1 MKLIRKGI
9 SLQWLIGGAMFSAM
23 LLLSVLLVFQN
34 YQSNKNALLIATTE
48 SARQLSDTL
57 NEKAKRLT
65 GSAQSALKILSYDPL
80 LQASTL
86 EQRRQRLPVLFETL
100 SSNDV
105 LSAIYVGYTDGE
117 FFLLRKLNNPNLR
130 ISLRPPEN
138 SLYLL
143 QSIHRTESGMQQVW
157 FYYDADQNLLKTET
171 KAEAK
176 YDPRGRPWFKRA
188 SENKEQILTN
198 PYLFYTTRE
207 IGITLAQ
214 QGRNSANI
222 IGMDAAVDDLAA
234 QISALKL
241 TKGSQLAI
249 VDDKDQIL
257 AHSNTDKIII
267 QEDKYYRLNTL
278 SELENSILQ
287 QIARDSSADNLLNRF
302 TSQEQSWYGLSLP
315 LTGLNGH
322 NIRILLAVPAEEL
335 LAGAKEVILTQ
346 SMWTLIV
353 ILLVLTL
360 GLYSGSRI
368 GTAFRQLT
376 DQVRALS
383 GFDFSSRVRIRSD
396 IREAKELSRVVSN
409 MSRTIGSFQAISLCL
424 NRESDLEK
432 MLDGVLEHLVTAAG
446 MHSGAIY
453 LYESDNNDFVLAS
466 KTENITDEKSYPQRL
481 TEQGQDDGNILHNT
495 LEQLEEPAKSL
506 VISLRR
512 RDGSL
517 EGMLVMRWDKV
528 PRNKKALIRFVSELA
543 GSAAVAIETR
553 RLIDGQKELIDGI
566 LHLLADSID
575 AKSPYTSGHCERVP
589 QLAFQLIDT
598 LTQQKEG
605 EYANF
610 RLGERDKEAF
620 RIAAWLHDCGKIL
633 SPEHVID
640 KATRLETI
648 FNRIHEI
655 RTRFEV
661 LWRDAEIEY
670 WQKRAAGEP
679 EEALE
684 KALKQRQQELQEQFR
699 FIATA
704 NEGSESTPAES
715 AARIHQIG
723 DQEWVR
729 HFDNTLGLSHEE
741 LMRLNPESQPPL
753 PATEKL
759 LADKPE
765 HIIPWD
771 EGRRPPVEAD
781 NPDNIW
787 GFDMQLPEHS
797 FNLGER
803 YNLTIP
809 FGTLTAE
816 ERFKINE
823 HIVHTIIM
831 LSTLPLP
838 DYLKQ
843 VPHIAGNHHE
853 RVDGQGYPRK
863 LKGDAMNTQEKVMAV
878 ADIFEALTASD
889 RPYKKPKTVSESLNI
904 MVKMSLNGHIDPVLM
919 TTLLKEKSFSRYA
932 ESFLT
937 EEQNDAVDYEA
948 LIDQLN
954 APQLEPA

>member
-1 MKLIRKGI
+1 MKLMRQGI

-23 LLLSVLLVFQN
+23 FLLSVLLVFQN
-34 YQSNKNALLIATTE
+34 YQNNKDALLLATTE
-48 SARQLSDTL
+48 SAKQLSVTL
-57 NEKAKRLT
+57 NEKAQRLT
-65 GSAQSALKILSYDPL
+65 GPAQSALQILSYDPL
-80 LQASTL
+80 LHASDL
-86 EQRRQRLPVLFETL
+86 PERLSRLPVLFETL
-100 SSNDV
+100 DSNDV
-105 LSAIYVGYTDGE
+105 LSAIYAGYENGE
-117 FFLLRKLNNPNLR
+117 FFLLRKLNNPLL
-130 ISLRPPEN
+130 ILKFDAPED
-138 SLYLL
+138 SAYLL
-143 QSIHRTESGMQQVW
+143 QTLTQNQNGLDKEW
-157 FYYDADQNLLKTET
+157 FYYDKNQQLLKREVRPEYT
-171 KAEAK
+171 
-176 YDPRGRPWFKRA
+176 YDPRTRPWYQSA
-188 SENKEQILTN
+188 SSQDGQILTN
-198 PYLFYTTRE
+198 PYLFYTTKE
-207 IGITLAQ
+207 IGITLAIK
-214 QGRNSANI
+214 GNGSTNI
-222 IGMDAAVDDLAA
+222 IGMDASVGDLSA
-234 QISALKL
+234 QISSLKL

-249 VDDKDQIL
+249 IDDKSQIL
-257 AHSNTDKIII
+257 AHSDQQQIIV

-278 SELENSILQ
+278 NELESPVLRITAQNSV
-287 QIARDSSADNLLNRF
+287 SADKLVSF
-302 TSQEQSWYGLSLP
+302 SSEDQSWYGISMP
-315 LTGLNGH
+315 LTGLKGH
-322 NIRILLAVPAEEL
+322 NIQVLLALPADEL
-335 LAGAKEVILTQ
+335 LAGAKQVILTQ
-346 SMWTLIV
+346 TFWTLLV
-353 ILLVLTL
+353 ILFLLAL

-383 GFDFSSRVRIRSD
+383 GFDFSSRVRISSD
-396 IREAKELSRVVSN
+396 IKEAKELSRVVSN
-409 MSRTIGSFQAISLCL
+409 MSRTIGSFQALSLCL

-432 MLDGVLEHLVTAAG
+432 MLDDVLEHLVTATG
-446 MHSGAIY
+446 MNSGAIY
-453 LYESDNNDFVLAS
+453 LYQHESRDFTLS
-466 KTENITDEKSYPQRL
+466 SQTDENGYPKTL
-481 TEQGQDDGNILHNT
+481 SENGQDDGSILHNT
-495 LEQLEEPAKSL
+495 LEQLTEADKSL

-512 RDGSL
+512 RDKSL
-517 EGMLVMRWDKV
+517 EGLLVMRWNRV

-589 QLAFQLIDT
+589 QLAFRLIDT
-598 LTQQKEG
+598 LTEQKEG
-605 EYANF
+605 TYANF

-679 EEALE
+679 ETELKTALE
-684 KALKQRQQELQEQFR
+684 QRQQELQEQFR
-699 FIATA
+699 FIAKA
-704 NEGSESTPAES
+704 NEGSESTPPDS
-715 AARIHQIG
+715 AARIHAIG
-723 DQEWVR
+723 DQEWLR

-741 LMRLNPESQPPL
+741 LLRLEPEAQPDL
-753 PATEKL
+753 PAKEKL
-759 LADKPE
+759 LSDKPE

-787 GFDMQLPEHS
+787 GFDMQLPQHS

-803 YNLTIP
+803 YNLTVP
-809 FGTLTAE
+809 FGTLTPE

-823 HIVHTIIM
+823 HIVHTIMM
-831 LSTLPLP
+831 LSALPLP
-838 DYLKQ
+838 DYLKK
-843 VPHIAGNHHE
+843 VPQIAGNHHE

-863 LKGDAMNTQEKVMAV
+863 LKGEEMTTQEKVMAV

-904 MVKMSLNGHIDPVLM
+904 MVNMSRNGHIDPVLM
-919 TTLLKEKSFSRYA
+919 KTLLEQKSFSHYA
-932 ESFLT
+932 SDFLT
-937 EEQNDAVDYEA
+937 QEQNDSVDYAA
-948 LIDQLN
+948 LISQLD
-954 APQLEPA
+954 AIQSQPA